1 MDEEDKPFACRIA
14 GCDQRFS
21 NNDHLTVHEQK
32 HTLDIKFPGR
42 ADALLVDQ
50 TPTPTRFL
58 KLGEDAGLFDALRG
72 DELPKSSN
80 PFDMGFKEATFKNLQ
95 PNHPVLPVYQVSQPV
110 EKVDQ
115 ESIDS
120 AIKTSSFKSEDRAVM
135 TSIKTLNSSSDALP
149 VSQVVISSLAL
160 KSSQGNSVASTQN
173 VVIPVAPPT
182 AVANPTSNIPVASVP
197 TVLNHAKGPTLNGSV
212 DVKQQIKQ
220 NLVSQNPSIISH
232 NPSIVSQALAQ
243 TKKEGFPMEEIESPT
258 ERVHQPAVRR
268 RSRSQADDADPD
280 AKRKRFLERNRSVIV
295 RCNTSMYTPP
305 LSMLAS
311 PLLHGVSSN

>member
-1 MDEEDKPFACRIA
+1 
-14 GCDQRFS
+14 
-21 NNDHLTVHEQK
+21 VHEQK

-258 ERVHQPAVRR
+258 ERVHQPAVY
-268 RSRSQADDADPD
+268 A
-280 AKRKRFLERNRSVIV
+280 
-295 RCNTSMYTPP
+295 TS
-305 LSMLAS
+305 LQIIDI
-311 PLLHGVSSN
+311 